1 MCACARAAR
10 PQTGSRTQENAGVND
25 VGGGAVTPE
34 RHELDADA
42 FLVMTDH
49 PSRHMPNQDE
59 LAHRWLHARLERDT
73 ARRKV
78 DDVAI
83 DDRAVAAREAGL
95 RFRGNASVAAQA
107 GVVERRIVRQQHQL
121 LGSALALVLRTR
133 EAHAEALLGRT

>member
-25 VGGGAVTPE
+25 VGGGAFRPE
-34 RHELDADA
+34 THEFDADA

-49 PSRHMPNQDE
+49 ASRHMPNQDE

-78 DDVAI
+78 DHVAL
-83 DDRAVAAREAGL
+83 DDRAVAAREGGGG
-95 RFRGNASVAAQA
+95 FR
-107 GVVERRIVRQQHQL
+107 
-121 LGSALALVLRTR
+121 
-133 EAHAEALLGRT
+133 

>member
-1 MCACARAAR
+1 MYACARAAR
-10 PQTGSRTQENAGVND
+10 PQTGSRAQENAGMND
-25 VGGGAVTPE
+25 VGGGAFRPE
-34 RHELDADA
+34 THEFDAYA
-42 FLVMTDH
+42 FLVMADDA
-49 PSRHMPNQDE
+49 SRHMPNQDE
-59 LAHRWLHARLERDT
+59 LAHRRLHARLERDT

-95 RFRGNASVAAQA
+95 CFRGNAFVAAQA

-121 LGSALALVLRTR
+121 LGSALALVLRAR